1 MFCAAASVS
10 RIVPNCP
17 ELSRIVPPPKN
28 QIRSAQMQLVK
39 KTKKLR
45 NGPISLQKN
54 FEPNPCMHARA
65 TAVFVRARPF

>member
-1 MFCAAASVS
+1 
-10 RIVPNCP
+10 
-17 ELSRIVPPPKN
+17 
-28 QIRSAQMQLVK
+28 MQLVK